1 MDKEFELCRIKHYHP
16 DGYSKLMTC
25 EDIRK
30 NIDEMKLQFRN
41 KNGTDILL
49 KMGKVDR
56 IYDKFCDELDNF
68 LFQCKCKKN

>member
-1 MDKEFELCRIKHYHP
+1 
-16 DGYSKLMTC
+16 MTC

-30 NIDEMKLQFRN
+30 NIDEMKFQFRN